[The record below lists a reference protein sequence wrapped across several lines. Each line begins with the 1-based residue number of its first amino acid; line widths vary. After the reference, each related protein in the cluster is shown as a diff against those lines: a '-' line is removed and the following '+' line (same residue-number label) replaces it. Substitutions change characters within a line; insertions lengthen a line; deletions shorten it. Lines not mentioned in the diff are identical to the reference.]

1 MHVRTPT
8 FVAIATALPLG
19 LVASAAHASLQDAPP
34 TGDHSA
40 DVGQAV
46 SDGWITT
53 KVKAELATTKGIQST
68 DVSVTTV
75 DGTVTLTGVLPTRLA
90 VKKAIAVTRS
100 IKGVKDVDAAG
111 LKAQ

>member
-1 MHVRTPT
+1 MHARILI
-8 FVAIATALPLG
+8 VAGATALALG
-19 LVASAAHASLQDAPP
+19 LAANATASPQNAPP

-40 DVGQAV
+40 DAGQAV

-75 DGTVTLTGVLPTRLA
+75 GGVVTLTGVLPTKLA

-100 IKGVKDVDAAG
+100 IKGVRDVDAAG